1 MFERVKGKTL
11 EAKRGDLV
19 LIQRKQMPGR
29 MKEKRQQRDLIC
41 WEVPRSE
48 VGLKD
53 RRRKEFYL
61 E

>member
-29 MKEKRQQRDLIC
+29 MKEKRQQRDLI
-41 WEVPRSE
+41 W
-48 VGLKD
+48 
-53 RRRKEFYL
+53 
-61 E
+61 